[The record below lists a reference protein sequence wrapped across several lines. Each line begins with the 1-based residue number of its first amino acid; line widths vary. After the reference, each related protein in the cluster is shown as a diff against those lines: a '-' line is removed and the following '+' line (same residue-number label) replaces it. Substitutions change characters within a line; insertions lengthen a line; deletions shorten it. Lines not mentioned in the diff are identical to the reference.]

1 MSAPFTPTMN
11 AFEKGLESIK
21 PAAAIKLI
29 DGWHAAVS
37 ELDVSGS
44 KGIANDLEALKKA
57 LDSDE
62 PDGDRVR
69 TLVNK
74 LGEAVGKIAP
84 RSPDEKATPKLEEL
98 GKALAAA

>member
-1 MSAPFTPTMN
+1 MSRWRPFNAPRQPATQP
-11 AFEKGLESIK
+11 IK
-21 PAAAIKLI
+21 R
-29 DGWHAAVS
+29 
-37 ELDVSGS
+37 
-44 KGIANDLEALKKA
+44 IAKKA

-74 LGEAVGKIAP
+74 LGESVGKIAP

-98 GKALAAA
+98 GKVLATA